1 MNSNMIEYYL
11 AKKRDGHPDSPHIG
25 KIVML
30 AVSEEGN
37 VSFHRGR
44 INDKF
49 ELNEEGKLICVT
61 NMYYEIH
68 GPLAGK
74 ELANL
79 LKRPFDSWGDLTIPK
94 RIYPIRE
101 IRRRGEF

>member
-11 AKKRDGHPDSPHIG
+11 ATKREGHPDSPHIG

-37 VSFHRGR
+37 VSFYRGR
-44 INDKF
+44 VNDKF
-49 ELNEEGKLICVT
+49 ELNEEGKPICVT
-61 NMYYEIH
+61 NKYYDIH

-74 ELANL
+74 KLANL
-79 LKRPFDSWGDLTIPK
+79 LKRPFDAWGDLTIPK
-94 RIYPIRE
+94 RSHPIRE
-101 IRRRGEF
+101 VRKRREF